1 MKIIRKEMPRDF
13 NLFLFGDDHEGS
25 RLRYDD
31 GWEQLVDMMLSKYE
45 DLPAN
50 RNFGVD
56 HGDIIEGIMIDD
68 KRYDGITTKEGAVVE
83 EMDMAKL
90 HRQKIKKK
98 LICIMEGN
106 HPEKHWRFGRI
117 TEKICDDLEVPYGT
131 WQTIIKYR
139 CKGKI
144 LFNHYA
150 AHGFGSINSK
160 IDDPRDRE
168 NSMLRTLRRTM
179 QRKTG
184 NCFLNSM
191 GHTHKLLICSP
202 RHELYI
208 TDGVGNKTQHH
219 YTKADPKAD
228 FIPFSERWYI
238 NTGSFY
244 RTFGD
249 GFSGYAERAGYDPIE
264 LGCAI
269 ALVRGGEL
277 INVKKIIFD

>member
-1 MKIIRKEMPRDF
+1 MKIIRKEMPSDF

-25 RLRYDD
+25 RLRHDD
-31 GWEQLVDMMLSKYE
+31 GWDQLINMMCSRYE
-45 DLPAN
+45 GLPAA

-56 HGDIIEGIMIDD
+56 HGDITEGIMIDD
-68 KRYDGITTKEGAVVE
+68 KRYDGIATKKGTVFQ
-83 EMDMAKL
+83 EMQMARR
-90 HRQKIKKK
+90 HREKIKNK
-98 LICIMEGN
+98 LVCIMEGN
-106 HPEKHWRFGRI
+106 HPEKLWRFGRI
-117 TEKICDDLEVPYGT
+117 TEAVCTDLGVEYGT
-131 WQTIIKYR
+131 WQAIIKYT
-139 CKGKI
+139 CKKKT

-150 AHGFGSINSK
+150 THGFGSINSK

-168 NSMLRTLRRTM
+168 NSMLRTLRRAM

-202 RHELYI
+202 KHELFI
-208 TDGVGNKTQHH
+208 TDSVGNKTVQH
-219 YTKADPKAD
+219 YTKANPNDS
-228 FIPFSERWYI
+228 FIPFNERYYV

-264 LGCAI
+264 LGCAV
-269 ALVRGGEL
+269 ALVRDGGL
-277 INVKKIIFD
+277 TDVKKIIFD